1 MNLIEYSDLSELLGI
16 GIIYSPKK
24 ETQHVK
30 KYNLLQ
36 IVNIILNTEI
46 SIALHWNLAH
56 WLFRL

>member
-24 ETQHVK
+24 ETQHAK

-36 IVNIILNTEI
+36 IFNIILNTEI
-46 SIALHWNLAH
+46 NIALH
-56 WLFRL
+56 